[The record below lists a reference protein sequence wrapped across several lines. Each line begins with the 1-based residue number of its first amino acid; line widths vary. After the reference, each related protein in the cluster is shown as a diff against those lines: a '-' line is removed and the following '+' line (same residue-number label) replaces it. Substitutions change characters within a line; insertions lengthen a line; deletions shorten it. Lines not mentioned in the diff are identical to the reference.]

1 MLEMVFAFVLGF
13 AGMAMG
19 CFAVMDQ
26 DDGIQRG
33 GTIALA
39 GLVMLSVIIGIK
51 EGGIVDPRAVIMI
64 LVHQACTVHLAFTVI
79 GAVLGMCLVLYL
91 EGTIEWL
98 WRRIH
103 PSSAPTEFIGAGQH
117 GGMAKA
123 PPKMSAALMG
133 TSTAGFAVQGL
144 DVKTTALIKLS
155 MFAFKR
161 DRSTIVTIE
170 NSLRL
175 GDGRRYHAYQK
186 LVADSQ
192 YEKGLTDIIHPY
204 WRAIN
209 GNHSSARLMFT
220 NLCQLARDSGNTN
233 KRAVN
238 RLVQIGQSLGLSP
251 EDMGRA
257 IGNVRA

>member
-1 MLEMVFAFVLGF
+1 MLTLEIIYAFVLGF
-13 AGMAMG
+13 YLAFAICFIVKDPDDIVKNAMKA
-19 CFAVMDQ
+19 AVPLPLFYIGALIWKQ
-26 DDGIQRG
+26 F
-33 GTIALA
+33 TIAAVL
-39 GLVMLSVIIGIK
+39 LHWPFLM
-51 EGGIVDPRAVIMI
+51 GGATLGI
-64 LVHQACTVHLAFTVI
+64 LV
-79 GAVLGMCLVLYL
+79 GMYF
-91 EGTIEWL
+91 EGTYTWL

-103 PSSAPTEFIGAGQH
+103 PASAPTEFIGAGQR

-133 TSTAGFAVQGL
+133 TSTAAFAVQGL

-155 MFAFKR
+155 MHAFKR
-161 DRSTIVTIE
+161 DRKTIVTIE
-170 NSLRL
+170 NALRL
-175 GDGRRYHAYQK
+175 GDGRRYYVFQK
-186 LVADSQ
+186 LVADAQ
-192 YEKGLTDIIHPY
+192 FEKSLTDIIHPY

-257 IGNVRA
+257 IGNVRG

>member
-1 MLEMVFAFVLGF
+1 MLEMVFALVLGF

-19 CFAVMDQ
+19 CFTVMDQ
-26 DDGIQRG
+26 DDGIQSA
-33 GTIALA
+33 GTTALA
-39 GLVMLSVIIGIK
+39 ALVALGVVLAFK
-51 EGGIVDPRAVIMI
+51 EGGLVNPRVM
-64 LVHQACTVHLAFTVI
+64 LMHLLGEAGTTHLTLTVI
-79 GAVLGMCLVLYL
+79 GAALGMIFVMYL

-103 PSSAPTEFIGAGQH
+103 PASAPTEFIGAGQR

-133 TSTAGFAVQGL
+133 TSTAAFAVQGL

-155 MFAFKR
+155 MYAFKR

-175 GDGRRYHAYQK
+175 GDGRRYYAYQK

>member
-1 MLEMVFAFVLGF
+1 MIEMILAF
-13 AGMAMG
+13 
-19 CFAVMDQ
+19 
-26 DDGIQRG
+26 
-33 GTIALA
+33 
-39 GLVMLSVIIGIK
+39 IIGFY
-51 EGGIVDPRAVIMI
+51 GAFSLCFIVASPNDIVENATKAALPFPI
-64 LVHQACTVHLAFTVI
+64 LLIIWAFWKALILTAIYEHLSILMA
-79 GAVLGMCLVLYL
+79 GAAAGVLAVLYL
-91 EGTIEWL
+91 EGTFEML

-103 PSSAPTEFIGAGQH
+103 PSSAPTEFIRAGQR
-117 GGMAKA
+117 GGMMK
-123 PPKMSAALMG
+123 PPSKMSAALMG

-155 MFAFKR
+155 MYAFKR

-186 LVADSQ
+186 LVADAS
-192 YEKGLTDIIHPY
+192 YEKSLKDIIHPY

-257 IGNVRA
+257 IGNVRG